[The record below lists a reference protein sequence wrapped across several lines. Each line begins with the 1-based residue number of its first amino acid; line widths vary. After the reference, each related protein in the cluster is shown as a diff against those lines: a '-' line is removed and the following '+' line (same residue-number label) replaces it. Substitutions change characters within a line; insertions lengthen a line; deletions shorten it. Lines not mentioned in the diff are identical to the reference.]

1 MKLSC
6 LQENLAAALSVVGRA
21 IPGRTAMP
29 VLGHVLVRAEQ
40 DHLKLAATDLELS
53 IVHWIGA
60 RIERDGAV
68 TVPARRFADL
78 VNSLPPVS
86 VSLTLE
92 EETLSLTLT
101 CASLKAKFRGIPAE
115 EFPIVPEPS
124 KKEEDPTVAAAD
136 LRAALG
142 HVIFAASEDDSH
154 PVLTGVLMEFEEQT
168 LTLVAADGFRL
179 SMQTIPLV
187 QPVPAPLSVIV
198 PARALSELVRI
209 LNKREEPVCIT
220 TTRPHN
226 QILFH
231 LQDTVLNSQL
241 IDGHFPDFRRLIPQ
255 STTTRIMLDREA
267 FLQTC
272 KQVAIF
278 AHEAG
283 DVVDLQIRPGALAMS
298 ATAAEFGEGHKSMAV
313 PVEGEELDI
322 TFNVRYLIEVLS
334 ELDAPQVALEMQTPT
349 TPGVLKAVGDATFTH
364 VIMPIRP

>member
-6 LQENLAAALSVVGRA
+6 LQENLAAALSIVGRA
-21 IPGRTAMP
+21 IPTRTAMP
-29 VLGHVLVRAEQ
+29 VLSNVLLRTEQ
-40 DHLKLAATDLELS
+40 GHLKFAATDLELS
-53 IVHWIGA
+53 IIHWIDA
-60 RIERDGAV
+60 RVERDGAV

-78 VNSLPPVS
+78 VNSLPPDP
-86 VSLTLE
+86 VSLVLDV
-92 EETLSLTLT
+92 ETLSLALE
-101 CASLKAKFRGIPAE
+101 CASLKAKFRGISAE

-124 KKEEDPTVAAAD
+124 EEEGITVAAAD
-136 LRAALG
+136 LRLALG

-154 PVLTGVLMEFEEQT
+154 PVLTGVLMEFEGRT

-187 QPVPAPLSVIV
+187 RSVPDPFSVIV

-209 LNKREEPVCIT
+209 LSKREEPVRIT
-220 TTRPHN
+220 KTRPHN

-241 IDGHFPDFRRLIPQ
+241 IDGHFPDFRRLVPQ
-255 STTTRIMLDREA
+255 SFNTRIVLEREA
-267 FLQTC
+267 LLQTC

-278 AHEAG
+278 ARGAG
-283 DVVDLQIRPGALAMS
+283 DVVDLQVQAGELSMS
-298 ATAAEFGEGHKSMAV
+298 AMADEFGEGHKSMAA
-313 PVEGEELDI
+313 PVEGEDLEI

-334 ELDAPQVALEMQTPT
+334 ELDVPQVALEMQTPT
-349 TPGVLKAVGDATFTH
+349 TPGVLKAVGDETFTH